1 MTPLEDGDVV
11 RLGEG
16 RLIINP
22 GGVGQPRDGDRPR
35 FLRRVRYQGP
45 HDHPAPREYDLERA
59 QRKIRE
65 AGLPPYLAERLAH
78 GR

>member
-1 MTPLEDGDVV
+1 MVPLMDGDVLE
-11 RLGEG
+11 LGED

-22 GGVGQPRDGDRPR
+22 GGVGQPRDGDPR
-35 FLRRVRYQGP
+35 ASYAVYDSDARAVTLHRV
-45 HDHPAPREYDLERA
+45 EYDLEKA

-65 AGLPPYLAERLAH
+65 AGLPPYLAERLAY